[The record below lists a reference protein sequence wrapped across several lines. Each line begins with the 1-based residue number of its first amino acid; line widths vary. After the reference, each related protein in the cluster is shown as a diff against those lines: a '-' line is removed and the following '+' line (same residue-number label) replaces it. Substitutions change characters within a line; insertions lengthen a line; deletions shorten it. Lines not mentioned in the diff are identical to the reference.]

1 MSSMMANG
9 KFWRIVNWGRHYSD
23 NDDNDDGDDDDDDD
37 DNGGIAQLSAITL
50 KLLPEMQRHEVM
62 QSLAPRKKSERKK
75 LLAGI

>member
-23 NDDNDDGDDDDDDD
+23 DDDDVDD

-50 KLLPEMQRHEVM
+50 KLLPEMQRREVM

>member
-23 NDDNDDGDDDDDDD
+23 DDDDGDD
-37 DNGGIAQLSAITL
+37 NGGVAQLSAITL
-50 KLLPEMQRHEVM
+50 KLLPEMQRREVM
-62 QSLAPRKKSERKK
+62 QSLAPRKKSEIKK

>member
-1 MSSMMANG
+1 MMANG

-23 NDDNDDGDDDDDDD
+23 DDDDVDD

-50 KLLPEMQRHEVM
+50 KLLPEMQRREVM

-75 LLAGI
+75 LLGGI